1 MKEMNGTARQVAM
14 RRAGAGE
21 DQLTIDNSRGLLA
34 DPVLLIHF
42 LPRLY
47 YSTHYPA
54 VADVLCHSSSVSL
67 STVVLSAFCI
77 SSPSYLLLYKT
88 TWPYEFLLHGI
99 VHS

>member
-1 MKEMNGTARQVAM
+1 MKEMNGTAREVAM

-47 YSTHYPA
+47 YSTHYPG

-67 STVVLSAFCI
+67 SYSCSECFLHFFS
-77 SSPSYLLLYKT
+77 LL
-88 TWPYEFLLHGI
+88 PVI
-99 VHS
+99 I

>member
-1 MKEMNGTARQVAM
+1 MKEMNGTAREVAM

-47 YSTHYPA
+47 STHYPD

-67 STVVLSAFCI
+67 NTVA
-77 SSPSYLLLYKT
+77 
-88 TWPYEFLLHGI
+88 FLLPLTSYYIKLLGHTN
-99 VHS
+99 SY